1 MSGSFLP
8 ECFRVALIG
17 GIVTE
22 LPMFVPVVCIMS
34 APRHATTV
42 VNTFLIINY
51 NTSPIIL
58 LLGPQPSD
66 VMILYKG
73 NISPTCAK

>member
-8 ECFRVALIG
+8 ERFRVALIG

-58 LLGPQPSD
+58 LLGPHQWCND
-66 VMILYKG
+66 IYQTG
-73 NISPTCAK
+73 